1 MAQTQQPR
9 AHQSLADDRVNA
21 VEEKVQQFKKSAED
35 AASTVATE
43 GAKALRNAGET
54 AENAIDATKRF
65 VQSQPLLAI
74 GAVTVLACAL
84 GALWKLAPQR
94 RNEDLLDR
102 VSNYV
107 EPHYRA
113 LRRRV

>member
-1 MAQTQQPR
+1 MAQS
-9 AHQSLADDRVNA
+9 HQTRSDDRSTA
-21 VEEKVQQFKKSAED
+21 VEDRVQQFKRTAED
-35 AASTVATE
+35 AANTVATE

-54 AENAIDATKRF
+54 AENAVDATKRF

-74 GAVTVLACAL
+74 GAVAAFACVV

-94 RNEDLLDR
+94 RNDALLDR

-113 LRRRV
+113 LRRRI